1 MAMSK
6 AFVLKDDTWK
16 KLTIRWSSFFI
27 LLAVINELVWRTQ
40 STDVWV
46 NFKVFGLMG
55 LTFMFIMTQVP
66 LIQRYHI
73 PKEGPAYKG
82 EPVD

>member
-1 MAMSK
+1 MIWW
-6 AFVLKDDTWK
+6 LKP
-16 KLTIRWSSFFI
+16 
-27 LLAVINELVWRTQ
+27 Q
-40 STDVWV
+40 HTDVWV

-73 PKEGPAYKG
+73 LEEDTA
-82 EPVD
+82 D